1 MYKVH
6 IPKVNRLKHTSL
18 NPALRITPCMIS
30 PLRKGADALGQIGVG
45 AVVFRNELAE
55 QRDDGFGVDGKE
67 LFHREAVRRGELQND
82 EMSAGYEYAAHFGQ
96 SFIQSVKVTDAERH
110 GHGIEAFDWPNER
123 EVQSSRANEILSE
136 RCARF
141 TFHVPRSSCLRICR
155 SR

>member
-6 IPKVNRLKHTSL
+6 IPKVNRLKRTSL

-110 GHGIEAFDWPNER
+110 GHGIEAFIGKRERGAVLPGKGNPVR
-123 EVQSSRANEILSE
+123 EVRL
-136 RCARF
+136 F
-141 TFHVPRSSCLRICR
+141 YFFHVPRSSCLRICR